1 MTERDALL
9 ERLRTRVHLPPAV
22 FEELRRAVSE
32 GRKTPE
38 DALLE
43 VGFDAT
49 EVERLLGSDA
59 TPGPSPPAPPA
70 PPRPVHAQLDAP
82 ATEDQTIN
90 DEVVPRISQLA
101 RPDEPTVDELIG
113 RLLDI
118 TSRFDLQGEIA
129 RGAMGRILSAWDLH
143 LGRPVAIK
151 VLRKTTARDLDRVR
165 FLEEAQVTGQLQHP
179 NIVPVYELGRLH
191 DQVAFVMRRIEGRS
205 LKDIIGSLRRG
216 DPDEVAQF
224 GRMRILTIFHQLC
237 LAVAF
242 AHTRGVVHRD
252 LKPSNVMV
260 GDFGEVA
267 LLDWGLCKVVSDA
280 TRSTRSTSDRWRT
293 VHGQIIGTPAYMAPE
308 QAMGL
313 IDQVDARTDVYGL
326 GAILYHL
333 LTLRPPFIGKTNRE
347 IVQKVLAEPLPPLRV
362 RAPEQNIPPELDT
375 ICQRCM
381 AREPSQRFTDARE
394 LAQAIEKWLERPEG
408 QQAVSVE
415 DLVSRG
421 VAAIARQQ
429 NLMEDMALVR
439 DNLATARAQVDPQDP
454 PERKQ
459 DIWEAESRMRAIEIE
474 VAEANAES
482 VALLSR
488 AVTLDSDHSEARALL
503 CEQFLLRHE
512 RAAER
517 GDEATAAFYRALL
530 REYDDGQHTAILEG
544 TGALQ
549 VETHPR
555 GAHIRLWRC
564 FEKNRR
570 LVPAT
575 PRDLGMSPAR
585 IEALPAGIYRL
596 TAQAPDH
603 EMLVG
608 SLAVT
613 AGQSTRVRLRLLPA
627 ASVPQGFVHIPAGT
641 FRCGTQAGFFLPA
654 AEHALP
660 DYLMSALP
668 VTCGQYVEFLRE
680 AGRRS
685 PSAAPGYV
693 PRSADGRR
701 LAWRPDTHA
710 NFQLPGNDS
719 EFGPVDPDEPIT
731 GITYLAASA
740 FCQWLSERD
749 RVSYRLPTEEEWEKA
764 ARGAEGR
771 VFPWGNR
778 WEPTFAATA
787 ETWATGRPPPVG
799 QMAGDCSP
807 YGVYDLAG
815 GVREW
820 TSTLEPGSSPRLV
833 VRGGSFLT
841 GGARPL
847 WVRDVMP
854 SDRTAPDVG
863 FRLCRD
869 VSG

>member
-1 MTERDALL
+1 
-9 ERLRTRVHLPPAV
+9 
-22 FEELRRAVSE
+22 
-32 GRKTPE
+32 
-38 DALLE
+38 
-43 VGFDAT
+43 
-49 EVERLLGSDA
+49 
-59 TPGPSPPAPPA
+59 
-70 PPRPVHAQLDAP
+70 
-82 ATEDQTIN
+82 
-90 DEVVPRISQLA
+90 
-101 RPDEPTVDELIG
+101 
-113 RLLDI
+113 LLDI

-151 VLRKTTARDLDRVR
+151 VLRKSTARDLDRVR

-205 LKDIIGSLRRG
+205 LKDIIGQPAPRRS
-216 DPDEVAQF
+216 
-224 GRMRILTIFHQLC
+224 GRRRAVRAHALLTVFHQLC

-267 LLDWGLCKVVSDA
+267 LLDWGLCKVIGDA

-555 GAHIRLWRC
+555 GAHVVRLWRC

-575 PRDLGMSPAR
+575 PRDLGPSPAR
-585 IEALPAGIYRL
+585 VESLPAGVYRL

-603 EMLVG
+603 ETPRWRRSRSSPVRARGCGCGCCPSAPSPRDSSTSRQALSG
-608 SLAVT
+608 
-613 AGQSTRVRLRLLPA
+613 AGHRRASSWPPPSTRCRTISCRRCTSLPA
-627 ASVPQGFVHIPAGT
+627 SI
-641 FRCGTQAGFFLPA
+641 
-654 AEHALP
+654 
-660 DYLMSALP
+660 
-668 VTCGQYVEFLRE
+668 VEFLRD
-680 AGRRS
+680 AARRS
-685 PSAAPGYV
+685 PRAP
-693 PRSADGRR
+693 
-701 LAWRPDTHA
+701 
-710 NFQLPGNDS
+710 LPGTCPALRTDGASPGAPTHTHSFNS
-719 EFGPVDPDEPIT
+719 P
-731 GITYLAASA
+731 AAIRSLVPSTRTSRSPA
-740 FCQWLSERD
+740 SRISRRARYCQWLSERD
-749 RVSYRLPTEEEWEKA
+749 RVTYRLPTEEEWEKA

>member
-1 MTERDALL
+1 MTETEALI
-9 ERLRTRVHLPPAV
+9 ERLRNRTHLPVGV
-22 FEELRRAVSE
+22 FESLRRAILHE
-32 GRKTPE
+32 GRNPE

-43 VGFDAT
+43 IGFDSAD
-49 EVERLLGSDA
+49 VERLLAPSAAGRVTPAA
-59 TPGPSPPAPPA
+59 TTIA
-70 PPRPVHAQLDAP
+70 PRPVEIFAEGG
-82 ATEDQTIN
+82 TEDQTIN
-90 DEVVPRISQLA
+90 DEVVPRVSSRS
-101 RPDEPTVDELIG
+101 RPDEPSVDDLVG

-118 TSRFDLQGEIA
+118 TARFEIQGEIA
-129 RGAMGRILSAWDLH
+129 RGAMGRILAAWDLH

-151 VLRKTTARDLDRVR
+151 VLRKSTARDLDRVR

-179 NIVPVYELGRLH
+179 HIVPVYELGRIH

-205 LKDIIGSLRRG
+205 LKDIIASLRRG
-216 DPDEVAQF
+216 DPDVTGSF
-224 GRMRILTIFHQLC
+224 GRMRLLSVFHQLC
-237 LAVAF
+237 RAVAF

-267 LLDWGLCKVVSDA
+267 LLDWGLCKVIGEA

-347 IVQKVLAEPLPPLRV
+347 IVQKVLAEPLPALRV

-381 AREPSQRFTDARE
+381 AREPGERYPDARA
-394 LAQAIEKWLERPEG
+394 LSSAIEAWLERPEG
-408 QQAVSVE
+408 APAISVE
-415 DLVSRG
+415 ALVTRG
-421 VAAIARQQ
+421 VSAIARQQ
-429 NLMEDMALVR
+429 SLMEDMALVR

-459 DIWEAESRMRAIEIE
+459 DIWEAESRMRAVEIE

-482 VALLSR
+482 IALLSR
-488 AVTLDSDHSEARALL
+488 AVTLDPDHSEARTLL

-512 RAAER
+512 RAHER
-517 GDEATAAFYRALL
+517 GEEATAAFYKALL
-530 REYDDGQHTAILEG
+530 REYDDGQHAAILEG

-549 VETHPR
+549 VETQPR
-555 GAHIRLWRC
+555 GAQVRLWRC

-575 PRDLGMSPAR
+575 PRDLGTAPAR
-585 IEALPAGIYRL
+585 VESLPAGVYRL

-603 EMLVG
+603 ELLMA
-608 SLAVT
+608 SLAVV
-613 AGQSTRVRLRLLPA
+613 AGQSTRVRLRLLPMGA
-627 ASVPQGFVHIPAGT
+627 VPPGFVHVPAGT
-641 FRCGTQAGFFLPA
+641 FRCGTQTGFFLAA

-660 DYLMSALP
+660 DFLISALH
-668 VTCGQYVEFLRE
+668 VTAGEYLEFLRE
-680 AGRRS
+680 AARRA

-701 LAWRPDTHA
+701 LAWRTDAHA
-710 NFQLPGNDS
+710 TFQLPGNDS
-719 EFGPVDPDEPIT
+719 EFGPVDPDEPVT

-740 FCQWLSERD
+740 YCQWLSERM
-749 RVSYRLPTEEEWEKA
+749 RVTYRMPTEEEWEKA

-771 VFPWGNR
+771 VYPWGNR

-807 YGVYDLAG
+807 YGLYDAAG

-820 TSTLEPGSSPRLV
+820 TSSLEPGSTPRLV
-833 VRGGSFLT
+833 VRGGSYLT

-847 WVRDVMP
+847 WNRDVMP
-854 SDRTAPDVG
+854 ADRTAPDVG
-863 FRLCRD
+863 FRVCRD
-869 VSG
+869 VGP